1 VILMPVGLLAGLPAG
16 QIESILL
23 HELAHIRRH
32 DYLVNL
38 VQMMVESLVF
48 YHPAVWWISGV
59 IRAERENCSD
69 DLAVAAQGD
78 PFAYAAALTALESYR
93 GVTYRTARQAVL
105 AATGGSLVKRV
116 RRLLVPPEG
125 PRAALTPV
133 FSTAILTITLAA
145 AMVAWQ
151 STPKP
156 LPQVAPAPV
165 ALPIRAPAPGL
176 FQSKEAPPIQAADAY
191 RRWLKED
198 VAYIITK
205 EERAAFQRLPSDP
218 EREHFIEQFWLR
230 RDPTPGTPENEFK
243 EEHYRRIA
251 YANEH
256 FASDLPGWKTDRGR
270 IYITYGPPDEKEKHP
285 TPVPSEQWLYRHIEG
300 IGTDIVVEFTDP
312 SGTDDYRMTSD
323 PSAPVQL
330 KADTPKAGA
339 TVQPIIPGG
348 VLITVPLTAYGDQ
361 LVRVEGRVA
370 GRKTQL
376 FGDSIQGPA
385 PIYTQVLAL
394 DKGSYRLE
402 VTVKDMT
409 FRILAADSIEF
420 EVK

>member
-1 VILMPVGLLAGLPAG
+1 M
-16 QIESILL
+16 
-23 HELAHIRRH
+23 
-32 DYLVNL
+32 
-38 VQMMVESLVF
+38 
-48 YHPAVWWISGV
+48 
-59 IRAERENCSD
+59 
-69 DLAVAAQGD
+69 
-78 PFAYAAALTALESYR
+78 
-93 GVTYRTARQAVL
+93 
-105 AATGGSLVKRV
+105 
-116 RRLLVPPEG
+116 
-125 PRAALTPV
+125 
-133 FSTAILTITLAA
+133 
-145 AMVAWQ
+145 
-151 STPKP
+151 
-156 LPQVAPAPV
+156 
-165 ALPIRAPAPGL
+165 
-176 FQSKEAPPIQAADAY
+176 
-191 RRWLKED
+191 
-198 VAYIITK
+198 
-205 EERAAFQRLPSDP
+205 
-218 EREHFIEQFWLR
+218 
-230 RDPTPGTPENEFK
+230 
-243 EEHYRRIA
+243 
-251 YANEH
+251 
-256 FASDLPGWKTDRGR
+256 
-270 IYITYGPPDEKEKHP
+270 
-285 TPVPSEQWLYRHIEG
+285 
-300 IGTDIVVEFTDP
+300 VEFTDP